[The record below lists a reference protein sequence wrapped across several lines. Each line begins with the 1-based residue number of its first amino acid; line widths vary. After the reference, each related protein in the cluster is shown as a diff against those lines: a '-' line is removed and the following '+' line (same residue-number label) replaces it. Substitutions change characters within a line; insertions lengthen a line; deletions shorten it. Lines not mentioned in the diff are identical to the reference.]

1 MPYHGFV
8 RVGAAVPALRVAD
21 TAYNAE
27 RILALLARAQA
38 EQVAVLVFPELC
50 LTGYTC
56 ADLFHQSALQKGA
69 LQALAHVVREGR
81 KVFSGLAV
89 VGLPVSIDEQLFNCA
104 AVFHG
109 GRVLGMVP
117 KSFIPNYKEFY
128 EARWFA
134 AAANVRSRRLA
145 FDGDVVPFGIDLL
158 FDAAD
163 VEGLLVGV
171 EICEDLWVPIPPSS
185 LQALHGASV
194 LLNLSASNE
203 VIGKS
208 QYRRQLVVGQ
218 SGRCMAAYA
227 YSSCGVWEST
237 TDVVFGGHALIAEN
251 GTLLGQTPRFQ
262 RDERLLL
269 ADVDLDRLR
278 ADRVRTN
285 SFAAPSPLP
294 LSPWGERG
302 RGEGDGTAGQGFQR
316 IPFLLNRPDPP
327 PRLARV
333 VDAHPFV
340 PRGQEQ
346 LYERCQEIFSTQMA
360 GLAKRLDHIG
370 RPEVTIGVSGGLD
383 STLALL
389 VACRTFDLL
398 GEPRTKI
405 RAFTM
410 PGFGTTSRTLANA
423 HALMKE
429 LRVSPREVDIRL
441 LCLEEMRA
449 LGHRPFG
456 IDLDGLDVEGL
467 TERLRGVPKDK
478 RNDLV
483 FENVQAR
490 MRTSILMNAGFV
502 VGTGDV
508 SELAL
513 GWATYNGDHMSMYNP
528 NVSIPKTLVKFLV
541 DWAARNEF
549 DGEARRILLDIVATE
564 ISPELLPPGEDGQ
577 AVQSTEGAI
586 GPYELH
592 DFFLFHL
599 QRYGASPDKIVYLA
613 GHAQFHKSYT
623 AEEVRR
629 WLRVFLKRFFANQF
643 KRSCLPDGPKVGSV
657 SLSPRGDWR
666 MPSDGRADLW
676 LQWLTDE
683 EAAVEQEAGV
693 KRNDER

>member
-1 MPYHGFV
+1 MTHHGFV
-8 RVGAAVPALRVAD
+8 RVGAAVPSQRVAD
-21 TAYNAE
+21 PAYNAD
-27 RILALLARAQA
+27 RVAALMARAEA
-38 EQVAVLVFPELC
+38 ESVSVLVLPELC
-50 LTGYTC
+50 LTAYTC
-56 ADLFHQSALQKGA
+56 ADLFHQAALQKGA
-69 LQALAHVVREGR
+69 LGALARVVAASRDA
-81 KVFSGLAV
+81 FSGLAV
-89 VGLPVSIDEQLFNCA
+89 VGLPVAIDEQLFNCA
-104 AVFHG
+104 AVVHR
-109 GRVLGMVP
+109 GRVLGVVP

-128 EARWFA
+128 ERRWFA
-134 AAANVRSRRLA
+134 AAANVRSRRLRLA
-145 FDGDVVPFGIDLL
+145 DTEVPFGIDLL
-158 FDAAD
+158 FDATD

-218 SGRCMAAYA
+218 SGSCIAAYA
-227 YSSCGVWEST
+227 YASCGVWEST
-237 TDVVFGGHALIAEN
+237 TDVVFGGHCLIAEN
-251 GTLLGQTPRFQ
+251 GTLLAESRRFQ
-262 RDERLLL
+262 REETLTF

-285 SFAAPSPLP
+285 SFADAQLY
-294 LSPWGERG
+294 GM
-302 RGEGDGTAGQGFQR
+302 AGGAFQR
-316 IPFLLNRPDPP
+316 IAFQLDRPALPA
-327 PRLARV
+327 RLARQ

-346 LYERCQEIFSTQMA
+346 LRERCEEIFHTQMA
-360 GLAKRLDHIG
+360 GLARRLEHIG
-370 RPEVTIGVSGGLD
+370 KPPVTIGVSGGLD

-389 VACRTFDLL
+389 VACRTFDLV
-398 GEPRTKI
+398 GTPRTKI

-410 PGFGTTSRTLANA
+410 PGFGTTSRTRSNA

-429 LRVSPREVDIRL
+429 LGVSAEEVDIRA

-449 LGHRPFG
+449 LKHRPFG
-456 IDLDGLDVEGL
+456 IDLAGLGVEEL
-467 TERLRGVPKDK
+467 SARLRRLPHDA
-478 RNDLV
+478 RQDLV

-541 DWAARNEF
+541 RWAAQNEF

-564 ISPELLPPGEDGQ
+564 ISPELLPTGDDGQ
-577 AVQSTEGAI
+577 AVQATEGVI

-592 DFFLFHL
+592 DFFLFHF
-599 QRYGASPDKIVYLA
+599 QRYGAPPEKILYLA
-613 GHAQFHKSYT
+613 GQAKFERAY
-623 AEEVRR
+623 APEEVRR
-629 WLRVFLKRFFANQF
+629 WLRVFVRRFFGNQF

-666 MPSDGRADLW
+666 MPSDASAAAW
-676 LQWLTDE
+676 LQWLERED
-683 EAAVEQEAGV
+683 EAAAQEKGV
-693 KRNDER
+693 KQAPA